1 MMLKRGITQLIER
14 IEERVFERSAHP
26 VSERNQEGEIEERTL
41 LPPLSDE
48 LVLGRIWPF
57 LHRRV
62 DISLLWRLRRV
73 NRAWRGKVAGSLE
86 WAALEVVRVDTPG
99 LTRYLEERQERRPP
113 LRERV
118 EDELRA
124 ITVLFSKNLAELSSQ
139 SAFLR
144 VEIGASRTD
153 AGTCSST
160 GDRVEFDRSNL
171 EIGCPCCGEM
181 YHYSGSES
189 EQGEEVG
196 LNESWSST
204 SESSLRVFFPC
215 HTVRV

>member
-1 MMLKRGITQLIER
+1 MAPPSPKGEHLTPVEIKKSEPCLERKGSWVVGMGGVRGGQSGYAW
-14 IEERVFERSAHP
+14 F
-26 VSERNQEGEIEERTL
+26 
-41 LPPLSDE
+41 D
-48 LVLGRIWPF
+48 LVP
-57 LHRRV
+57 
-62 DISLLWRLRRV
+62 
-73 NRAWRGKVAGSLE
+73 RGAAGATSS
-86 WAALEVVRVDTPG
+86 T
-99 LTRYLEERQERRPP
+99 T
-113 LRERV
+113 RERV

-124 ITVLFSKNLAELSSQ
+124 ITVLFSENLAELSSQ

-204 SESSLRVFFPC
+204 SESSLRVFFPR